1 MDKNIAL
8 LKWSLLAGSVY
19 FALVAVVHMLGIK
32 APGLFIYFNVP
43 SFGYQDKI
51 ISFLSLGW
59 SIFLYTAF
67 LNPIKNIDL
76 IKAILVAGMGAI
88 LGLCIINL
96 STDFTV
102 LSEKINVSVFWW
114 EVLCLGIYLVWLIF
128 FYRQVQNN
136 L

>member
-1 MDKNIAL
+1 MNKNVAI

-19 FALVAVVHMLGIK
+19 FALVAVVHLLGVKI
-32 APGLFIYFNVP
+32 PGLFIYFNVP
-43 SFGYQDKI
+43 SFDYQNKI

-67 LNPIKNIDL
+67 LDPIKNIDL
-76 IKAILVAGMGAI
+76 IKAILWAGFGAI

-102 LSEKINVSVFWW
+102 LSDKIDVLVFWW
-114 EVLCLGIYLVWLIF
+114 EVLCLGIYLTWLIF
-128 FYRQVQNN
+128 YYRKVKSN

>member
-32 APGLFIYFNVP
+32 VPGLFIYFNVP

-67 LNPIKNIDL
+67 LNPVKNIDL

-102 LSEKINVSVFWW
+102 LSDKINVAVFWW
-114 EVLCLGIYLVWLIF
+114 EVLCLGIYLTWLIF
-128 FYRQVQNN
+128 FYRQVKNN

>member
-32 APGLFIYFNVP
+32 VPGLFIYFNVP